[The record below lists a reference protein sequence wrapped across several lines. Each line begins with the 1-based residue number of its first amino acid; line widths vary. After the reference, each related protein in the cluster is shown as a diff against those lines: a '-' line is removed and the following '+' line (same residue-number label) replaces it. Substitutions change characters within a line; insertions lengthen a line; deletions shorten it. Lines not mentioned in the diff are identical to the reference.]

1 MIVDTSAVMAIL
13 RKEPEA
19 ASFNEALT
27 LAERPAMSA
36 ATLVEV
42 MLVAEGRGGP
52 AASIEAEALIAEAG
66 IEIVPFTPAHAALA
80 VEGWRQWGK
89 GRHPAALNLGDCFAY
104 ALAKARGE
112 PLLFKGQD
120 FAQTDVRPAV

>member
-19 ASFNEALT
+19 ASFNETLT